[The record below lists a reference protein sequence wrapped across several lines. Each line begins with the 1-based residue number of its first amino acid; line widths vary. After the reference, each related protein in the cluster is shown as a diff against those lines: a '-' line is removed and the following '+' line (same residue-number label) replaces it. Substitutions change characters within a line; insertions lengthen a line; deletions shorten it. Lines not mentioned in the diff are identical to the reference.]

1 MELNLDFIMKRI
13 CFFLL
18 LPLFSFGQEPHAI
31 LNSLKVYKQTNGILV
46 RWVIKGGDQCN
57 GTRVFRA
64 NAQGHFELTYDIPG
78 ICGSSTKDETYQY
91 FDSNPISNNYN
102 TYRLEMGY
110 QGFTEPITV
119 FYEDFGNAEHKVFS
133 DFQTNSQRILFTND
147 FNRDALLQ
155 VFDSTGRAVY
165 SESGTDND
173 FLIQPS
179 NLKPGIYIYQISGV
193 SEKPMQGKFYLAG
206 R

>member
-1 MELNLDFIMKRI
+1 MKKI

-18 LPLFSFGQEPHAI
+18 LPLFSFGQEPHVI
-31 LNSLKVYKQTNGILV
+31 LNSLKASKQTNGILV

-64 NAQGHFELTYDIPG
+64 TAQGHFELIYDIPG

-193 SEKPMQGKFYLAG
+193 SEKTMQGKFYLAG

>member
-1 MELNLDFIMKRI
+1 MKRI

-18 LPLFSFGQEPHAI
+18 LPLFSFGQEPHVI
-31 LNSLKVYKQTNGILV
+31 LNSLKASKQTNGILV

-64 NAQGHFELTYDIPG
+64 TAQGHFELIYDIPG

-173 FLIQPS
+173 FLIQHS

-193 SEKPMQGKFYLAG
+193 SENPMQGKFYLAG